1 MDPLDIEL
9 HQVNMIETG
18 PGPPPGN
25 KIATQ
30 VINDADVNV
39 LLQER
44 GQEPPGVYRI
54 LQFSD
59 QVRNLSSSARI
70 IYIKYVPGRE
80 GQPGWKQK

>member
-1 MDPLDIEL
+1 
-9 HQVNMIETG
+9 MI
-18 PGPPPGN
+18 
-25 KIATQ
+25 
-30 VINDADVNV
+30 INAVVNV